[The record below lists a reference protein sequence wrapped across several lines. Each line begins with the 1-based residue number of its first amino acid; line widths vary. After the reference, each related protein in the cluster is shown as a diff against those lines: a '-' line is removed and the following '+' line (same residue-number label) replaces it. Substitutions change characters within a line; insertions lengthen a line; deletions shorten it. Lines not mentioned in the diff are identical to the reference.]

1 MEGIKAVVIAG
12 PTASGKTALAIELAR
27 IFDGEI
33 ISADSMQVYKRMNIG
48 AGKPSKEQRDAVA
61 HHLID
66 IAEPAED
73 YTAAD
78 FMRDADRTIKDIHNR
93 GKKVFVAGGT
103 GLYIRALLHGIID
116 SPAGDSALRE
126 ALSAEAAERG
136 AGWVHERLKSL
147 DPEAAASIHPNNL
160 RRVLRALE
168 VTLLLKRP
176 SSKLKKEHA
185 FLENRY
191 DALLIGLEMGRQAL
205 YAAIDE
211 RVDGMLAKGLVD
223 ETRGLIDAGYSTNLK
238 PMNGL
243 GYKEAAGFLR
253 GEYSLAEAA
262 RLIKRNTRRYA
273 KRQRTW
279 FKKEP
284 GIIWLSPTD
293 RETIQALVAKHFG
306 LIS

>member
-1 MEGIKAVVIAG
+1 MRIKAVVIAG

-33 ISADSMQVYKRMNIG
+33 ISADSMQVYKYMDIG
-48 AGKPSKEQRDAVA
+48 AGKPSKEQRAVVP

-66 IAEPAED
+66 IVEPEED

-78 FMRDADRTIKDIHNR
+78 FMRDADRAIKDIHDR
-93 GKKVFVAGGT
+93 GKRIFVAGGT

-116 SPAGDSALRE
+116 GPAGDSALRE
-126 ALSAEAAERG
+126 AFIGEAAERG
-136 AGWVHERLKSL
+136 AGYLHERLKSL

-168 VTLLLKRP
+168 VTLLSKRL
-176 SSKLKKEHA
+176 SSELKKEHGFSEA
-185 FLENRY
+185 RY
-191 DALLIGLEMGRQAL
+191 DALLIGLHKDRQTL
-205 YAAIDE
+205 YADIDK
-211 RVDGMLAKGLVD
+211 RVDGMLATGLVH
-223 ETRGLIDAGYSTNLK
+223 ETSMLIDAGYSTNLK

-253 GEYSLAEAA
+253 GEYPLAEAV
-262 RLIKRNTRRYA
+262 RLIKRNTRRYG
-273 KRQRTW
+273 KRQITW

-284 GIIWLSPTD
+284 GIIWHSPTD
-293 RETIQALVAKHFG
+293 RDTIKRAVERHFG
-306 LIS
+306 LRA